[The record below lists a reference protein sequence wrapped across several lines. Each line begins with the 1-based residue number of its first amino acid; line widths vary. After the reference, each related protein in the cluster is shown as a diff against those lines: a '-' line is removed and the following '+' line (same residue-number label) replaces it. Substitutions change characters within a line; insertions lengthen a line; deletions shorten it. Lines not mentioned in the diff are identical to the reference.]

1 MTRRIFRTSLLVGLA
16 ALTLSAALFCWAL
29 VRHFTAKVYE
39 ELTVEVR
46 LAAQG
51 VRLGG
56 RDYLEAVESANRL
69 TWISGD
75 GAVLFDS
82 SAQAEAM
89 DNHLTRP
96 EIRDALA
103 LGEGRASRL
112 SATLS
117 QQTLYAALALED
129 GTVLR
134 VASLQKSAAAL
145 LAGLLREA
153 AFIAAATVLLSAL
166 LAGPLA
172 RRIIRPILELDLS
185 RPDQCRCY
193 EELTPLLS
201 RLRAQ
206 QETIR
211 AQTDELRQRREEFTA
226 ITENMSEGFLLIDR
240 RMNLLSCNASALRLL
255 GAPEAEPGESVLGL
269 SRAEDFRRTVEGAL
283 SGRHGEAL
291 LEGEGV
297 CCQLLA
303 SPVSHQ
309 GRPAGAVVA
318 ILDVTAGRGI
328 RPPGRPPGPA
338 GPAPPPPASR
348 DLPSPGPRARR
359 SRPAG

>member
-1 MTRRIFRTSLLVGLA
+1 MA
-16 ALTLSAALFCWAL
+16 AT
-29 VRHFTAKVYE
+29 
-39 ELTVEVR
+39 
-46 LAAQG
+46 
-51 VRLGG
+51 
-56 RDYLEAVESANRL
+56 
-69 TWISGD
+69 
-75 GAVLFDS
+75 
-82 SAQAEAM
+82 
-89 DNHLTRP
+89 
-96 EIRDALA
+96 
-103 LGEGRASRL
+103 
-112 SATLS
+112 
-117 QQTLYAALALED
+117 
-129 GTVLR
+129 
-134 VASLQKSAAAL
+134 AL
-145 LAGLLREA
+145 LA
-153 AFIAAATVLLSAL
+153 AL

-185 RPDQCRCY
+185 RPDQCQCY

-201 RLRAQ
+201 RLRTQ

-318 ILDVTAGRGI
+318 ILDVTERQRREALRREFTANVSHELKTPLTSISGFAELMKGGLVPQETVPEFASDIYREAQRLIALFEAENWTDYAIKVHALKSTALTIGAEALSGQAKELELAGKEKKVEFI
-328 RPPGRPPGPA
+328 RKNHPLLLQKYEEICESIA
-338 GPAPPPPASR
+338 KNLS
-348 DLPSPGPRARR
+348 
-359 SRPAG
+359 